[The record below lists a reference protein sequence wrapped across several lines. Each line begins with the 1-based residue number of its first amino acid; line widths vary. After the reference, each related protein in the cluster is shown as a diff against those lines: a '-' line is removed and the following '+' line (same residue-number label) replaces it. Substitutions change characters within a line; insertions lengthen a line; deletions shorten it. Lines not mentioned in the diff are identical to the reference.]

1 VKAMDLPSSTVSAS
15 VAPDRRVPAV
25 VAIVA
30 VVATLVAIALM
41 HGQSAV
47 ELYRTWMDSPTYNHC
62 LLVLPVGAW
71 FLWRLRSSL
80 ARTTFTPWPVA
91 LVLVAGASAIWLAG
105 ALTDIK
111 SLRDLALVLFVPAVL
126 VTLLGR
132 RFAGIALFPLVF
144 MLFAWPFGEI
154 FVPTMMGWTADFTV
168 AALRASGVPVF
179 REGNN
184 FVIPSGEWSV
194 VEECSGIRYLMA
206 SLSAGAFYAYVN
218 FRSYLRRAIFI
229 GLALL
234 VPLIAN
240 WFRAYLTVL
249 LGHFSNNALAVG
261 FDHLVYGWVFFGIV
275 MFGLFFIGSRMID
288 DDPTEEQSAPG
299 PASSGGSP
307 VFARAI
313 VPVAMLTVAVAA
325 IGPVWAAWG
334 TANMTR
340 PFAQG
345 AESPVPP
352 AHIGEWHRERID
364 SLDQGPLFPTGM
376 ASASARYRS
385 NAGVAGM
392 HVAAGWG
399 TDARNTVFSYN
410 TTARLGG
417 NRRWYVVEE
426 RQVAISPDANVK
438 VIERRMSDSVRRLLV
453 WQWYQVGS
461 VVTSDLLAATLA
473 VAKSRLRGEED
484 AGVVI
489 TLYAEYTEDV
499 AGARERLSA
508 FRAAAGP
515 TFQSWIQP

>member
-1 VKAMDLPSSTVSAS
+1 MDLPTSTVTSAS
-15 VAPDRRVPAV
+15 PPDRRVPAG
-25 VAIVA
+25 VAIGA
-30 VVATLVAIALM
+30 VLATLVAIALL

-71 FLWRLRSSL
+71 FLWRLRSTL

-132 RFAGIALFPLVF
+132 RFAVIALFPLVF

-218 FRSYLRRAIFI
+218 FRSYRRRAIFI
-229 GLALL
+229 VLALL

-240 WFRAYLTVL
+240 WLRAYLTVL
-249 LGHFSNNALAVG
+249 LGHVSNNALAVG

-288 DDPTEEQSAPG
+288 YDPADAH
-299 PASSGGSP
+299 ASGTALPDGSP

-313 VPVAMLTVAVAA
+313 VPVALLTIAVAA

-334 TANMTR
+334 TAQSAK

-352 AHIGEWHRERID
+352 AEIGEWRREPAD
-364 SLDQGPLFPTGM
+364 SLEQGPLFPTGM
-376 ASASARYRS
+376 ASASARYRTTS
-385 NAGVAGM
+385 GVAGM

-417 NRRWYVVEE
+417 NRRWFVVEE
-426 RQVAISPDANVK
+426 RQVAASADANEK
-438 VIERRMSDSVRRLLV
+438 VIERRMSDSMRRLLV
-453 WQWYQVGS
+453 WQWYQVGP
-461 VVTSDLLAATLA
+461 VATPDLLAAKLA
-473 VAKSRLRGEED
+473 VAKSRLQGAED
-484 AGVVI
+484 PGVVI
-489 TLYAEYTEDV
+489 TLYTEYGDDV
-499 AGARERLSA
+499 AGARARLSA
-508 FRAAAGP
+508 FRVAAGP
-515 TFQSWIQP
+515 VFQSWIQP

>member
-1 VKAMDLPSSTVSAS
+1 MDLPSATVAA
-15 VAPDRRVPAV
+15 VGTPERRVPAF
-25 VAIVA
+25 VAIGA
-30 VVATLVAIALM
+30 VVATLVAVALM

-71 FLWRLRSSL
+71 FLWRLRSTL

-126 VTLLGR
+126 VALLGR

-218 FRSYLRRAIFI
+218 FRSYRRRAIFI
-229 GLALL
+229 LLALL
-234 VPLIAN
+234 VPVLAN
-240 WFRAYLTVL
+240 WLRAYLTVL
-249 LGHFSNNALAVG
+249 VGHLSNNTIAVG

-288 DDPTEEQSAPG
+288 DDGPSDSQPPG
-299 PASSGGSP
+299 PDAPAVSP
-307 VFARAI
+307 VFARSILPMAL
-313 VPVAMLTVAVAA
+313 LTVAVAA

-334 TANMTR
+334 TAHMAR

-345 AESPVPP
+345 AENPLPP
-352 AHIGEWHRERID
+352 AEIGGWRRERPD
-364 SLDQGPLFPTGM
+364 TLDQGPLFPTGM
-376 ASASARYRS
+376 SSASARYRS
-385 NAGVAGM
+385 NSGVAGM

-417 NRRWYVVEE
+417 NRRWFVVEE
-426 RQVAISPDANVK
+426 RQVAAAPDANGM
-438 VIERRMSDSVRRLLV
+438 VIERRMSDSLRRLLV

-461 VVTSDLLAATLA
+461 VVTPDLLAAKLA

-484 AGVVI
+484 PGVVI
-489 TLYAEYTEDV
+489 TLYAEYTDDV
-499 AGARERLSA
+499 ASARERLSA
-508 FRAAAGP
+508 FRAAAAP
-515 TFQSWIQP
+515 VFQSWIQP